1 MNSQPSSTKKA
12 RHIFLIILLLFLAP
26 MIIARVFYA
35 HKTWLPQHTVNHGQ
49 LLVPPLALQQLT
61 PDPGAARRHWVLVF
75 INNGSCDD
83 FCWQNLHNMR
93 QIQRALGKD
102 MHRLQRVILTTSTIK
117 ADEKLQQWL
126 SANETLHWQVAQ
138 TDLIRMLRHPATWYV
153 IDPLGNIILSYSAN
167 TNPEA
172 ILDDLKY
179 LMGVSNIG

>member
-1 MNSQPSSTKKA
+1 MKSLPPSSKKA
-12 RHIFLIILLLFLAP
+12 RRIFLIILILFLAP
-26 MIIARVFYA
+26 MILARVFYA

-49 LLVPPLALQQLT
+49 LLVPPPALQQLT
-61 PDPGAARRHWVLVF
+61 SDPGRARSHWVLLF
-75 INNGSCDD
+75 IHNGSCDD
-83 FCWQNLHNMR
+83 FCWQNLHNMG

-102 MHRLQRVILTTSTIK
+102 IQRLQRVFLTSEK

-126 SANETLHWQVAQ
+126 SASETLHWQVAEF
-138 TDLIRMLRHPATWYV
+138 DLIRVLRHPSTWYV
-153 IDPLGNIILSYSAN
+153 IDPLGNIILSYPAN